1 MAVKIKSSNDAEST
15 DFPALD
21 AVTAEGRVTSRSV
34 ITGEDRPIALFVH
47 DLAPGAEISWSGPA
61 RSHAAYL
68 WDGSAESGGVAL
80 RKDAALIIEH
90 GANADLRA
98 GPDGA
103 RVVHFVHSPAH
114 SDAPRQDGGHVHA
127 VMPDG
132 VYTGRYTSGSFHT
145 LIAESNCPHCDTWL
159 HRSHF
164 PVPATPGTGIQVP
177 AHFHTEDEVI
187 FILSGGVKVGTRAL
201 GPGTALAVD
210 ANTTYTFRTSDAG
223 VVFINFRP
231 SNPYVVMMDRGKPFH
246 APMSER
252 EDIRTQGRTMTPIM
266 EALIAGM
273 PLPPGT
279 HLEAG

>member
-1 MAVKIKSSNDAEST
+1 MAVRIKSSADVEAAG
-15 DFPALD
+15 FPTLD
-21 AVTAEGRVTSRSV
+21 AVTAQGSIATRTV
-34 ITGEDRPIALFVH
+34 ISGDDRPIALFVH
-47 DLAPGAEISWSGPA
+47 DLAPGAAISWSGPA
-61 RSHAAYL
+61 RAHAAYV
-68 WDGSAESGGVAL
+68 WQGTVEAGGVAVP
-80 RKDAALIIEH
+80 KDGSLIIEH
-90 GANADLRA
+90 GASTELRA
-98 GPDGA
+98 GPHGA
-103 RVVHFVHSPAH
+103 SIVHFVHSAAH
-114 SDAPRQDGGHVHA
+114 SGAPSQDGGHVHA

-132 VYTGRYTSGSFHT
+132 IYTGRYTSGSFHT
-145 LIAESNCPHCDTWL
+145 LLAESDCPHCETWL

-164 PVPATPGTGIQVP
+164 PAPATQGTGIQVP

-187 FILSGGVKVGTRAL
+187 FILSGGVKVGARAL

-273 PLPPGT
+273 KLPPGT